1 MMNTEQILEQALQLN
16 ANQKFSIVNA
26 LLNSLDEP
34 DATLE
39 EIWNSEAEKR
49 LQAYRSG
56 KLRGIPMEQ
65 VFSDSQ

>member
-1 MMNTEQILEQALQLN
+1 MNTEQILEQALQLN
-16 ANQKFSIVNA
+16 VNQKFSIVNA

-39 EIWNSEAEKR
+39 NIWNTEAEKR

-65 VFSDSQ
+65 IFADDE